1 MARRPM
7 LEPRWRKVL
16 RDLWLHRGRTVLV
29 VLAIA
34 VALAGAG
41 TVLDAWAIVDV
52 TTRDVYAASHPASA
66 TLRADSIGD
75 DVLGAVR
82 KLAEVRW
89 ARARR
94 TVFATALGD
103 GGGRRVMLFVLDD
116 FRDTRIGAVKPEIGE
131 WPPRDGV
138 IVIERS
144 SLEFSGAAVGRPL
157 TLRRSRRRTARAAA
171 WPGWH
176 ATSGWRRDGWSTS
189 STDSS
194 PGPPRPCSAR
204 PRRSTSCS
212 SRCVTRRS
220 DRDGVRRIAWE
231 VKRAVES
238 AGHVVRA
245 VDVPVP
251 GEHIHA
257 AQMDS
262 LLFTQG
268 AFGLLALLLSGC
280 LVVNLVVAMLTGQ
293 VRQIGVMKTL
303 GARPSQLSAM
313 YLVVA
318 LCVGGLA
325 AVVAIPVAA
334 AAGTRYA
341 ALKADLLNFDIT
353 GVPVP
358 WWAVSLQ
365 LLVALVMPVAAAAL
379 PVVRGC
385 RVPVSTALR
394 DFGIDASSNA
404 GRLWR
409 GIPGLSRP
417 LLLSLRNA
425 FRRRQRMRLTLV
437 TFAVGGAVFLGA
449 RNLRAAIRDTV
460 SALYTPLRYDLA
472 LRLVDA
478 HAPDSIEAALGSVR
492 GIARAEAWFGAS
504 AALPH
509 GDGTTGNEFTVSAP
523 PAATRLLRYAPVQG
537 RWFRAGD
544 ADALVVSRSLQ
555 GDEPGM
561 AVGETVTL
569 RLDGQPAAFTIVGAV
584 DAGPSAG
591 AWATREALAR
601 RLHAGATRAAVV
613 SLAPGTDEVSR
624 AGTIQRLRADLAR
637 AGFTVASTQLVDEN
651 RRVMEDHML
660 MVAEFLGVMAWMM
673 IAVGGMSLAST
684 MGLAVV
690 ERTRE
695 VGVLR
700 AIGARHGAIFS
711 LVQVEGLVIA
721 VLSWLIA
728 LPLSIPVSLV
738 LGRAFGR
745 IMLPVPD
752 RWMPEATGTELWLLL
767 TVGVAAFAS
776 AWPALRAMRLT
787 TAEALG
793 YE

>member
-144 SLEFSGAAVGRPL
+144 SLEFSGASVGRPL
-157 TLRRSRRRTARAAA
+157 TLLGPDGAPHALRVAGVARDVGLA
-171 WPGWH
+171 PGWMEH
-176 ATSGWRRDGWSTS
+176 VVYGFVT
-189 STDSS
+189 
-194 PGPPRPCSAR
+194 
-204 PRRSTSCS
+204 RSTAAMLGAPASLDELQFTV
-212 SRCVTRRS
+212 RDATL

-313 YLVVA
+313 YLVIA

-325 AVVAIPVAA
+325 AAVAIPVAA

-437 TFAVGGAVFLGA
+437 TLAVGGAVFLGA

-460 SALYTPLRYDLA
+460 SALYAPLRYDLA

-537 RWFRAGD
+537 RWLRAGD

-613 SLAPGTDEVSR
+613 SLVPGTDEVSR

-695 VGVLR
+695 SR
-700 AIGARHGAIFS
+700 CPARHRRAPRCDLLAGPGRGPRHCRVELAHRPAAVDPGEPRAGPGVWPHHAAGA
-711 LVQVEGLVIA
+711 
-721 VLSWLIA
+721 
-728 LPLSIPVSLV
+728 
-738 LGRAFGR
+738 
-745 IMLPVPD
+745 
-752 RWMPEATGTELWLLL
+752 
-767 TVGVAAFAS
+767 
-776 AWPALRAMRLT
+776 
-787 TAEALG
+787 
-793 YE
+793 